1 MRFIRKLPL
10 GEEFLEVPSRLS
22 NLERREGSLESAVE
36 RIDSTVERLN
46 TTVTGLNGRVGNAN
60 GAYLEGRVK
69 ERLHNL
75 PYYMGLVHHQQ
86 VPSTQISAFAAS
98 AVQKELTADLEYG
111 ELRSIRDGDAFVAAY
126 DGDEMV
132 YIALEVSVTG
142 ARYDIERAQRNAEYL
157 TLFTGVRALP
167 ALACAQKGDEIADDV
182 IQQDELR
189 TEEELHP
196 IHSLLPE
203 DKVFWMEMEMA
214 V

>member
-1 MRFIRKLPL
+1 MRFIRKLLL

-22 NLERREGSLESAVE
+22 NLECRVGSLESTVE

-60 GAYLEGRVK
+60 GAYLEGRIK

-75 PYYMGLVHHQQ
+75 PYYMGLVHHEE
-86 VPSTQISAFAAS
+86 VPYTRISALAA
-98 AVQKELTADLEYG
+98 AAAKRGLTTEIEYG
-111 ELRSIRDGDAFVAAY
+111 KLRSFRDGDAFVAAY
-126 DGDEMV
+126 DGDELV
-132 YIALEVSVTG
+132 YIALEISVTG
-142 ARYDIERAQRNAEYL
+142 ARYDIERAQRNAAYL

-167 ALACAQKGDEIADDV
+167 ALACAQIGDDIADEV
-182 IQQDELR
+182 IHQDKLR
-189 TEEELHP
+189 TENDLDP
-196 IHSLLPE
+196 VHSLLPE